1 MRRRIHLPLLLV
13 SVAAWYFCA
22 RPEARPQTPPAA
34 AAIVWRSD
42 YQQARKEAQEKKLPL
57 ILDFCMQGCIPCR
70 RLEETTFRDP
80 RVLAIVGEKFVALK
94 VEQERDPNLVKALRI
109 HGFPTIV
116 LAGPDGSILNTLEG
130 YQEAPA
136 LIHALQRAIAGTTNP
151 EWMLRD
157 FQLASKLLT
166 SGEYARAIAILRN
179 IVEDGGTRSVQVDA
193 QKQHATLERKVQS
206 RIAEAKQL
214 ADAGQS
220 TQGLQMLT
228 ETVRDFAGLQA
239 CREAADFM
247 TRIAQ
252 NPDIRNQQRVR
263 RAQELLV
270 QAKDYYKTKEYFLS
284 LDRCEV
290 LMSAYGDLSEG
301 QEANQLAAEIKDN
314 PDVLQSACDNLS
326 DRLGNMYL
334 ILADSLLKKGQRA
347 QAMTYLQRVIAA
359 FPGTRQAESAQIRL
373 GQLQGTPT
381 MRVEFQRPNE
391 E

>member
-13 SVAAWYFCA
+13 SVAAWYLCA
-22 RPEARPQTPPAA
+22 RPEARPQTPPAP

-42 YQQARKEAQEKKLPL
+42 YQQARKEAQEKNLPL

-193 QKQHATLERKVQS
+193 QKQLATLERKVQS
-206 RIAEAKQL
+206 RIAEAKEL

-239 CREAADFM
+239 CREAADLM

-284 LDRCEV
+284 L
-290 LMSAYGDLSEG
+290 LK
-301 QEANQLAAEIKDN
+301 QLAGDERTAAIRKIATCN
-314 PDVLQSACDNLS
+314 QALH
-326 DRLGNMYL
+326 
-334 ILADSLLKKGQRA
+334 LADLDG
-347 QAMTYLQRVIAA
+347 V
-359 FPGTRQAESAQIRL
+359 
-373 GQLQGTPT
+373 
-381 MRVEFQRPNE
+381 NE
-391 E
+391 